1 MGEYFLDLASVR
13 TFCDARHSSRSS
25 SRLYSINRGYVPGAT
40 VMPLMVAIRR
50 QQTDFVKERF
60 HLSPVE
66 ARLVVHLVQGTS
78 LKSSAEALG
87 ITYETVRTYVKST
100 FRKTGTHRQAE
111 LVLTVFHAMSD
122 RNPPV
127 PAAMA
132 LAVNGRGTPPFGG
145 LPKQRGTQQKGRRR
159 AP

>member
-1 MGEYFLDLASVR
+1 
-13 TFCDARHSSRSS
+13 
-25 SRLYSINRGYVPGAT
+25 
-40 VMPLMVAIRR
+40 MPLMPR

-78 LKSSAEALG
+78 LKSSAVALG

-132 LAVNGRGTPPFGG
+132 LAVTKEVPPHLGG
-145 LPKQRGTQQKGRRR
+145 CRNKEAPNRKVCRR

>member
-1 MGEYFLDLASVR
+1 
-13 TFCDARHSSRSS
+13 
-25 SRLYSINRGYVPGAT
+25 
-40 VMPLMVAIRR
+40 MPLMVAIRR

-60 HLSPVE
+60 LLSPVE

-111 LVLTVFHAMSD
+111 LVLTVFHAMRD

-132 LAVNGRGTPPFGG
+132 LAVTEEVLPPFGG
-145 LPKQRGTQQKGRRR
+145 LPKQRGTQQRGPQAREAAFRGTCEGVHGTRQKNR
-159 AP
+159 